1 MDTTHYD
8 KIADKLIQFRSKI
21 PQEVNLESVN
31 EINHTRSLKEDI
43 DELLLL
49 IDIYAELDEGG
60 WIR

>member
-1 MDTTHYD
+1 MEPIHFD
-8 KIADKLIQFRSKI
+8 KIADKLIQFRSKL
-21 PQEVNLESVN
+21 PQEINLESVVA
-31 EINHTRSLKEDI
+31 INQTRSLKEDI

>member
-1 MDTTHYD
+1 MDPTHFD
-8 KIADKLIQFRSKI
+8 KIADKLIQFRSKL
-21 PQEVNLESVN
+21 PQETNLESVN
-31 EINHTRSLKEDI
+31 AINHTRSLIEDI